1 MKFLGK
7 SVEKGID
14 WLSVSIE
21 GFFDAITTGVDWLV
35 ESLQG
40 VLLDLSPI
48 TSFILLALLVYAAC
62 SKEGGFFS
70 RKKIKKGFPAALIS
84 FIVLLAVNSLLYLFL
99 GVFPEES
106 TGFSGIMNVILFQS
120 HPLTMIFLISG
131 LGYYFSARKY
141 GLFTKSGW
149 KAGKFMAIFTF
160 FGLMILQRD
169 IVLRIVEAV
178 VINFEYWN
186 WIALALVI
194 LIPAGAYYNKAQKF
208 GVFTHNGF
216 EAAGRYKIL
225 FQFII
230 LLALYLFLSKEYVG
244 LIVFSQSYWEETM
257 LTLALVVA
265 AALLALI
272 IGIPLGVWASRSDR
286 VEATIRPILDF
297 MQTMPPFVYLIPAIL
312 FFSVGN
318 VPGVVA
324 TVIFALP
331 PGVRLTSLGIR
342 NVQPDVVEAAHSFGA
357 SDRQL
362 LFKVQLPLAMP
373 TIMAG
378 VNQVIML
385 ALSMVVIASMVGAAG
400 LGASVYK
407 GILKADVALG
417 FEAGIGIVIIAIL
430 LDRITQQIG
439 K

>member
-21 GFFDAITTGVDWLV
+21 GFFDGITAGVDALV
-35 ESLQG
+35 ESLQNF
-40 VLLDLSPI
+40 LLNLDPLTAFLI
-48 TSFILLALLVYAAC
+48 LALLVYSAC
-62 SKEGGFFS
+62 SREYGFFS
-70 RKKIKKGFPAALIS
+70 FKGFKKAMPVALLS
-84 FIVLLAVNSLLYLFL
+84 FVVLLIVNSLLYLFL
-99 GVFPEES
+99 GLFPEDGLGLAGMLE
-106 TGFSGIMNVILFQS
+106 VVLFKS
-120 HPLTMIFLISG
+120 HPLTMIFLIAG
-131 LGYYFSARKY
+131 LGYYFSGKKY

-169 IVLRIVEAV
+169 IMLQIVDAV
-178 VINFEYWN
+178 VFKFEYWN
-186 WIALALVI
+186 ILALALVI
-194 LIPAGAYYNKAQKF
+194 LIPGGAYYSKAKKF
-208 GVFTHNGF
+208 GLFTQNGF
-216 EAAGRYKIL
+216 EAAGRYKIVI
-225 FQFII
+225 QFVI
-230 LLALYLFLSKEYVG
+230 LLALYLFLSKEYVS
-244 LIVFSQSYWEETM
+244 LVVFSQSYWEETM
-257 LTLALVVA
+257 LTLALVVS

-286 VEATIRPILDF
+286 VESIIRPVLDF

-324 TVIFALP
+324 TVVFALP

-362 LFKVQLPLAMP
+362 LFKVQLPLAMS